1 MNNGTTTA
9 APYFAGFL
17 DEISEMVIGGYSA
30 DGGAIDNYGLL
41 TISNS
46 TFSGNRAT
54 VALTFNQAVPVG
66 NQARGGAILN
76 STVMTI
82 INSTFSGNVTTL
94 YPNDPLIGGSIYNFG
109 TMNFSN
115 TIIANS
121 EGSGDCINSG
131 TIGVNVRN
139 LVEDG
144 SCSPALS
151 GNPLLGP
158 LQDNGGPTWT
168 LGLTS
173 PSPAV
178 DGGDE
183 ATCAAA
189 PVDNL
194 DQRGVTRPFDG
205 NGNGAARCDIGAYE
219 YDGLPPARVYL
230 PVILKK

>member
-54 VALTFNQAVPVG
+54 VALTFNQAAPVG

-144 SCSPALS
+144 SCSPALN
-151 GNPLLGP
+151 GNPVLGP

-168 LGLTS
+168 LGLSS

-189 PVDNL
+189 PVNNL

-205 NGNGAARCDIGAYE
+205 DGDEAARCDIGAYE
-219 YDGLPPARVYL
+219 YDGPPPYRVYL
-230 PVILKK
+230 PLLRKN